1 MSASYRATTLQQRI
15 EIGER
20 AQRGETDPQIA
31 AALQLSPITVRKW
44 RRKGQREGRS
54 GLAPKIGRPQRGIL
68 GTVSPE
74 LRSALRETRLAR
86 PGWGPQ
92 TLRLEFATDPRFQ
105 ERVPMPSRARIAA
118 FLKAEG
124 LTRRYQRHSE
134 LPQPPDTPP
143 QVPHDEWEMDAQGV
157 RIIAGVGRVSVINI
171 GDPYSHLRIESRA
184 CLGKSKADTP
194 DYQLALRRGG
204 LHYGLPKRVSLDH
217 DSAFFDNTCP
227 SPYPS
232 RLHLWLLTLGVEVKF
247 IPPGQPTA
255 HGFIE
260 RTHEVVDQQAL
271 ADQQFDTPTA
281 VQPTL
286 EQRLVFL
293 NTRYPCRSLEG
304 QPPLTA
310 YPEANHSGREYR
322 PEWEAEL
329 LDLARVYQYLAQG
342 RWFRQVSAKG
352 QFSLG
357 ADRYGL
363 GHTWS
368 NQTVEITFDPV
379 TQEFVC
385 KSADGQTTQRVPAK
399 GLTKAD
405 LMGEL
410 ALEQFPN
417 YQYAFPLSALAC
429 RQNLLHA
436 EMTGTT
442 L

>member
-1 MSASYRATTLQQRI
+1 MSTSYRATTLQQRI

-20 AQRGETDPQIA
+20 AQRGETDSQIA
-31 AALQLSPITVRKW
+31 AALHLSPMTVRKW
-44 RRKGQREGRS
+44 RRKDQHEGRS
-54 GLAPKIGRPQRGIL
+54 GLAPTLGRPKSGIL
-68 GTVSPE
+68 GTAPPE
-74 LRSALRETRLAR
+74 FRTALREMRLAH

-92 TLRLEFATDPRFQ
+92 TLQLELAADPRFTDCV
-105 ERVPMPSRARIAA
+105 EIPSRARIAA

-143 QVPHDEWEMDAQGV
+143 QAPHDEWELDAQGV

-171 GDPYSHLRIESRA
+171 GDPYSHLRVESRA

-194 DYQLALRRGG
+194 NYQLALRRGA
-204 LHYGLPKRVSLDH
+204 LRYGLPKRISLDH

-232 RLHLWLLTLGVEVKF
+232 HLHLWLVALGVEVCF
-247 IPPGQPTA
+247 IPVGQPTA

-271 ADQQFDTPTA
+271 AGQQFDTPAA
-281 VQPTL
+281 VQPAL

-293 NTRYPCRSLEG
+293 NTRYPSRSLAG

-310 YPEANHSGREYR
+310 YPAAKHSGREYR

-329 LDLARVYQYLAQG
+329 LDLSRVYHYLAQG

-357 ADRYGL
+357 ADCYGL
-363 GHTWS
+363 GHTWG
-368 NQTVEITFDPV
+368 NQTVEITFDPA

-385 KSADGQTTQRVPAK
+385 KSADGQTTQRVQAK

-410 ALEQFPN
+410 AMEQFPN
-417 YQYAFPLSALAC
+417 YQYAFPWSALAC

-436 EMTGTT
+436 EMAGTT

>member
-1 MSASYRATTLQQRI
+1 
-15 EIGER
+15 
-20 AQRGETDPQIA
+20 
-31 AALQLSPITVRKW
+31 VRKW
-44 RRKGQREGRS
+44 RRKLQHEGRS
-54 GLAPKIGRPQRGIL
+54 GLAPKIGRPKSGIL
-68 GTVSPE
+68 STVLPE
-74 LRSALRETRLAR
+74 LRTALRETRLAR

-92 TLRLEFATDPRFQ
+92 TLRLELGTDPRFQ
-105 ERVPMPSRARIAA
+105 ERVKLPSRTRIAA

-143 QVPHDEWEMDAQGV
+143 QAPHDEWEMDAQGV
-157 RIIAGVGRVSVINI
+157 RIIVGVGRVAVINI
-171 GDPYSHLRIESRA
+171 GDPYSHLRVESRA

-204 LHYGLPKRVSLDH
+204 LRYGLPKRVTLDH

-232 RLHLWLLTLGVEVKF
+232 RLHLWLIALGVEVQF

-260 RTHEVVDQQAL
+260 RTHAVVDQQAL
-271 ADQQFDTPTA
+271 VGPPFDTPAA

-293 NTRYPCRSLEG
+293 NTRYPCRSLGG

-310 YPEANHSGREYR
+310 YPAAHHSGREYR
-322 PEWEAEL
+322 PEWEGEL
-329 LDLARVYQYLAQG
+329 LDLGRVYQYLAQG
-342 RWFRQVSAKG
+342 RWFRQVSAQG

-357 ADRYGL
+357 ADCYGL
-363 GHTWS
+363 GHTWA
-368 NQTVEITFDPV
+368 NQTIEITFDPV

-385 KSADGQTTQRVPAK
+385 QSADGQTQKRVQAK

-417 YQYAFPLSALAC
+417 YQFAFPLSALAC

-436 EMTGTT
+436 EMAGTT

>member
-1 MSASYRATTLQQRI
+1 M
-15 EIGER
+15 G
-20 AQRGETDPQIA
+20 
-31 AALQLSPITVRKW
+31 
-44 RRKGQREGRS
+44 
-54 GLAPKIGRPQRGIL
+54 
-68 GTVSPE
+68 
-74 LRSALRETRLAR
+74 
-86 PGWGPQ
+86 
-92 TLRLEFATDPRFQ
+92 
-105 ERVPMPSRARIAA
+105 
-118 FLKAEG
+118 
-124 LTRRYQRHSE
+124 
-134 LPQPPDTPP
+134 
-143 QVPHDEWEMDAQGV
+143 
-157 RIIAGVGRVSVINI
+157 
-171 GDPYSHLRIESRA
+171 
-184 CLGKSKADTP
+184 C
-194 DYQLALRRGG
+194 
-204 LHYGLPKRVSLDH
+204 PKRVSLDH

-232 RLHLWLLTLGVEVKF
+232 RLHLWLLALGIEVQF
-247 IPPGQPTA
+247 IPPGRPTA

-271 ADQQFDTPTA
+271 AGRQFNTSAA

-286 EQRLVFL
+286 EHSLDFL
-293 NTRYPCRSLEG
+293 NTRYPSRSLGG

-310 YPEANHSGREYR
+310 YPAARHSGREYR

-329 LDLARVYQYLAQG
+329 LDLGRVYPYLAQG

-363 GHTWS
+363 GRTWAK
-368 NQTVEITFDPV
+368 QTIEITFDPV

-385 KSADGQTTQRVPAK
+385 KSADGQTTKRVAAK

-405 LMGEL
+405 LMGDL

-417 YQYAFPLSALAC
+417 YQYAFPWSALAC

-436 EMTGTT
+436 EMAGTT